1 MFNNAYEIMEY
12 NEKTMKYTF
21 VGYATADSP
30 SEAKQVY
37 IKENDWKAK
46 KNTLLFAKPPICR

>member
-1 MFNNAYEIMEY
+1 MEY
-12 NEKTMKYTF
+12 NEKTRKYTF
-21 VGYATADSP
+21 IGYATAESP